1 MSHCYHL
8 WLVLL
13 PCHTKFEIKQ
23 WYSEAVKPPEQA
35 EKLQAYCLQDQ
46 EDAAV
51 GMRDVHPARAPD
63 TEGSAFR

>member
-23 WYSEAVKPPEQA
+23 WYSEAVKPPEKA